1 LISDLDYDDTG
12 SPAIGI
18 VPDGVSWDEVRDHIK
33 IQHAPLLVRD
43 GDRYAGAWWTG
54 TRLAVEADLGDDLDA
69 AIEEF
74 RGFLLDRGEA

>member
-1 LISDLDYDDTG
+1 MISDLDYDDTE
-12 SPAIGI
+12 SPAIAI

-43 GDRYAGAWWTG
+43 GDQYAGAWWTG
-54 TRLAVEADLGDDLDA
+54 TSLAVEAGLGDDLDA

-74 RGFLLDRGEA
+74 RGFLVDRGET